1 MDRSFE
7 KRFNRYRHFFTRHLK
22 KYIEERFYTLHSDP
36 RIFEVIQ
43 DISFH
48 DCERWKSGPV
58 EYLSPREA
66 LALGIHLGMGEDHPW
81 LLDKYFDRVMEYL
94 EWSIHHSQCK
104 RTQSLAHLALGV
116 ILFEKAVH
124 SPVCDQRN
132 MLLLARYYL
141 EETFDATY
149 TKSSREVILIY
160 RALVEVCIDNLPG
173 ALKFLAQ
180 AGKVSESPLPI
191 WRILASVY
199 KSLGQERVSSFYTN
213 KIDTWK
219 ASNSAQAA

>member
-1 MDRSFE
+1 MNRSFE
-7 KRFNRYRHFFTRHLK
+7 QRFNRYRSFFTRHLK
-22 KYIEERFYTLHSDP
+22 KYIEERFYTLQSDP
-36 RIFEVIQ
+36 RIFKVIQ

-48 DCERWKSGPV
+48 DCERWKSGPID
-58 EYLSPREA
+58 YLSPREA

-104 RTQSLAHLALGV
+104 QTQSLAHLALGV

-124 SPVCDQRN
+124 SPVADQRN
-132 MLLLARYYL
+132 MLLLSRYYL
-141 EETFDATY
+141 EETFETTY

-173 ALKFLAQ
+173 ALKFLSQ

-191 WRILASVY
+191 WKILASVY
-199 KSLGQERVSSFYTN
+199 KSLGQEKVSLFYTN
-213 KIDTWK
+213 KIE
-219 ASNSAQAA
+219 NYRNAQVIAA

>member
-141 EETFDATY
+141 EETFEATY

>member
-36 RIFEVIQ
+36 QIFEVIQ

-81 LLDKYFDRVMEYL
+81 LLDKYFGRIMEYL
-94 EWSIHHSQCK
+94 EWSSHHTQCK
-104 RTQSLAHLALGV
+104 KIQSLAHLALGV

-124 SPVCDQRN
+124 SPIKDQRN
-132 MLLLARYYL
+132 LLLLSRYYL
-141 EETFDATY
+141 RECLE
-149 TKSSREVILIY
+149 SSFNASSIEVIHIY
-160 RALVEVCIDNLPG
+160 QALAEVCLNNLPG
-173 ALKFLAQ
+173 ALKFLAR
-180 AGKVSESPLPI
+180 AAKVSESPLPI
-191 WRILASVY
+191 WKILASIY
-199 KSLGQERVSSFYTN
+199 RHLGQENVSNFYMG
-213 KIDTWK
+213 KIK
-219 ASNSAQAA
+219 SYKLAQVA